1 MRLRHWLPP
10 AVWMIVILSLASD
23 TGSAER
29 TGRLILP
36 LLRFLVPGASPAQL
50 DALHAIVRKL
60 GHLTEYG
67 VLAALWLRAFVIG
80 QGSEPRVAAASAWI
94 IALVWAV
101 VDESYQSTVASRSG
115 SALDVVI
122 DAVGAFAVALPG
134 ACGWRRRPT
143 P

>member
-10 AVWMIVILSLASD
+10 VVWMIVILSLASD

-36 LLRFLVPGASPAQL
+36 LLRFLVPGASPEQL
-50 DALHAIVRKL
+50 DTLHAIVRKL

-80 QGSEPRVAAASAWI
+80 RGSEPRVAAASAWI
-94 IALVWAV
+94 IALVWAI

-122 DAVGAFAVALPG
+122 DAVGAFAVALPA
-134 ACGWRRRPT
+134 ACGWCRRPT